1 MARRPSPQ
9 ELEAVFTSIDRD
21 GSNTVHRKELEQA
34 LLRSGLPP
42 KNADRLMKELDVNGD
57 GIIKLEEYR
66 FALGLTDT
74 PAAEWKRLFAMLD
87 QDRSGTASVEEI
99 RGLFSEVGLSYST
112 SLIEDWIRECDVNN
126 DGKKTE
132 RTLALGK
139 IRMCHGISA
148 QQLEELF
155 QSLDRD
161 GNGSVDR
168 EELAVSLKEAGIPGK
183 NAEHSGVSNG
193 PYIGCTTLQ
202 LFTHTKVPRQQNFN
216 RTLVSGS
223 NFAALRIIQELDVN
237 QDGHITLGE
246 YRLVMGLT
254 DEPIAEWKRLF
265 NCLDADRSGKV
276 DVRELKA
283 MFDEMCMSFTL
294 NTLQSW
300 IEDHDINGDG
310 KLTYQEFLWKRLFVT
325 LDSDRSGKVD
335 KRELQQ
341 MFNEMGM
348 HFALSTLEDW
358 IADHDVDGD
367 GKLTYQEFMGF
378 VAEQIAHVIPPNRKA
393 KAQNDVRVNSDN
405 FSSSMRLL
413 ENPR

>member
-1 MARRPSPQ
+1 
-9 ELEAVFTSIDRD
+9 
-21 GSNTVHRKELEQA
+21 
-34 LLRSGLPP
+34 
-42 KNADRLMKELDVNGD
+42 
-57 GIIKLEEYR
+57 
-66 FALGLTDT
+66 
-74 PAAEWKRLFAMLD
+74 
-87 QDRSGTASVEEI
+87 
-99 RGLFSEVGLSYST
+99 
-112 SLIEDWIRECDVNN
+112 
-126 DGKKTE
+126 
-132 RTLALGK
+132 
-139 IRMCHGISA
+139 MCHGISA

-223 NFAALRIIQELDVN
+223 NFAALVKVSRNI
-237 QDGHITLGE
+237 E
-246 YRLVMGLT
+246 YR
-254 DEPIAEWKRLF
+254 
-265 NCLDADRSGKV
+265 
-276 DVRELKA
+276 
-283 MFDEMCMSFTL
+283 
-294 NTLQSW
+294 
-300 IEDHDINGDG
+300 
-310 KLTYQEFLWKRLFVT
+310 WKRLFVT

-378 VAEQIAHVIPPNRKA
+378 VAEQIA
-393 KAQNDVRVNSDN
+393 Q
-405 FSSSMRLL
+405 
-413 ENPR
+413 